1 MQFQLSANNTPDAVT
16 IASLLQPLDPLAQ
29 ITLDAKRG
37 LLEVISTI
45 SSNDIVYALDKAG
58 CEVEPLEKLKHI
70 SGGTTCCGG
79 CS

>member
-1 MQFQLSANNTPDAVT
+1 MQFQLSANPPDAVA
-16 IASLLQPLDPLAQ
+16 IANVLKPLDPLVK
-29 ITLDAKRG
+29 ITLDPEHG

-45 SSNDIVYALDKAG
+45 SSNKIVHALDQIDCGAQ
-58 CEVEPLEKLKHI
+58 PMEKLEHI